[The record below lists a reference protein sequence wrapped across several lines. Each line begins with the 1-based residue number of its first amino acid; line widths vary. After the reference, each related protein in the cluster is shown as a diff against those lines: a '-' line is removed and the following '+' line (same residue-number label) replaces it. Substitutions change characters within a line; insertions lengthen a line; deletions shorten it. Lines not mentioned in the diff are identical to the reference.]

1 MLTDADGTGESDMIT
16 FDIKLN
22 DAIPT
27 NLGAGGPARTLG
39 GCRVAVRGGR
49 LRVTPEMRAAPA
61 AKGRARAKN
70 PAAEPHQP
78 LVPGIFTVAKLN
90 VNIM

>member
-1 MLTDADGTGESDMIT
+1 MGGETYPPRRES
-16 FDIKLN
+16 LERLL
-22 DAIPT
+22 A
-27 NLGAGGPARTLG
+27 NLEAGGPARTLG

-49 LRVTPEMRAAPA
+49 LRVAPESRAAPA

-70 PAAEPHQP
+70 PAPEPHQP
-78 LVPGIFTVAKLN
+78 LVPGSFTVAKLN